1 MNRSSTLTMGGVLL
15 NDLADQAIVVEVLAA
30 EQSGEFYLAVFGDF
44 MSAADTR
51 GSTHTFSARFRPFS
65 ISCN

>member
-15 NDLADQAIVVEVLAA
+15 NDRADQAIVVEVLAA

-44 MSAADTR
+44 MSAADNSQR
-51 GSTHTFSARFRPFS
+51 RFEQVGKRLS
-65 ISCN
+65 SMADDQ